1 MELTST
7 MISSCSLARNR
18 IVVAFQEQ
26 NTRFFSPAA
35 LFRKARFC
43 FDAIFFSPATLLQ
56 HTLVMLRWV
65 YAFSWGFIV
74 FKYLPIIFYS

>member
-18 IVVAFQEQ
+18 IVVAFQVL

-35 LFRKARFC
+35 LFQKAQFC
-43 FDAIFFSPATLLQ
+43 FDAKNIDFFSPAALLQ

-65 YAFSWGFIV
+65 YAFSWGVYCF
-74 FKYLPIIFYS
+74 